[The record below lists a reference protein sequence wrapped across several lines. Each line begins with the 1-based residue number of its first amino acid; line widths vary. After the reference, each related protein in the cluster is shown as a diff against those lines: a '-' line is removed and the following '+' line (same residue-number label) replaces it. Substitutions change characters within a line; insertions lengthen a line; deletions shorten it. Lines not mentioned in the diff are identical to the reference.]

1 MATKQ
6 EWKARAKDAEAEV
19 AALTKLID
27 PEFGWRE
34 MKAEWDATSGEF
46 QARMVGGKEGT
57 VHPAGKVLMAMAAS
71 LLGAYPDAPNYVC
84 QTIEYKPAGEVDAEA
99 IVEIAA
105 CRSRWQTP
113 SELRKRAEERVAE
126 LEAELAEMKETP

>member
-1 MATKQ
+1 MSTKK

-27 PEFGWRE
+27 PTFGWRE
-34 MKAEWDATSGEF
+34 MKAEWDAEHGEF
-46 QARMVGGKEGT
+46 QARMVGGKEEQ
-57 VHPAGKVLMAMAAS
+57 HPAGKVMMAMAAS
-71 LLGAYPDAPNYVC
+71 LLGTYPDAPNYVC
-84 QTIEYKPAGEVDAEA
+84 QTIEYKPAGEVDAVA

-113 SELRKRAEERVAE
+113 SELRKKAEERVAE
-126 LEAELAEMKETP
+126 LEAELAEMKGEA